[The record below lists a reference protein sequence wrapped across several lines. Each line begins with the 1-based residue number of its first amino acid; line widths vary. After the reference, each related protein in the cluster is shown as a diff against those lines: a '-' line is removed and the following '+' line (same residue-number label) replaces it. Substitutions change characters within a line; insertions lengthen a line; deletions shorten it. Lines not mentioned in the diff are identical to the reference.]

1 MKPYHDKNPEHKK
14 RELTFRILRYNR
26 HIPGDKARI
35 QEYHLEETAGMTIF
49 IALNWIRE
57 HQDPTL
63 QFDFVCRAG
72 ICGSCGMVING
83 KPSLAC
89 RTLTSSY
96 EDPVITLLPM
106 PIFELIAD
114 LSVNTGKD
122 MRRMAE
128 RIQSWIHNDEQ
139 DELDLSALE
148 ERMEPEVADQVYELE
163 RCIECGICLAACGTR
178 RMRKEFLGA
187 AGLMR
192 VARYMVDP
200 RDKRTDEQYY
210 DLIGD
215 ERGVF
220 GCMTLMGCEDFCP
233 KELPHQEQ
241 IAFIRRKMAS
251 VD

>member
-1 MKPYHDKNPEHKK
+1 MKPYHDKNPEHKP
-14 RELTFRILRYNR
+14 RELTFKILRFN
-26 HIPGDKARI
+26 PKLEGDKPRM
-35 QEYHLEETAGMTIF
+35 QEYRLQETAGMTIF

-72 ICGSCGMVING
+72 ICGTCGMIING
-83 KPSLAC
+83 KPQLAC
-89 RTLTSSY
+89 RTLTSAY
-96 EDPVITLLPM
+96 EGDTITLLPM

-128 RIQSWIHNDEQ
+128 RIQSWIHDLEQ
-139 DELDLSALE
+139 DSHDISILE
-148 ERMEPEVADQVYELE
+148 ERMEPEVADQIYELE

-178 RMRKEFLGA
+178 RMRKDFLGA
-187 AGLMR
+187 AGMMR

-200 RDKRTDEQYY
+200 RDKRSDSEYY

-233 KELPHQEQ
+233 KDLPHQEQ
-241 IAFIRRKMAS
+241 IAFIRRKMAAT
-251 VD
+251 D